1 MLRGVSFKKPGF
13 ANSLILRIGLLILLA
28 LAAFTFSLYRLI
40 GQPTVDRL
48 ARTQMERAA
57 EQLEARFARLLKTV
71 EITLRSSQGW
81 GKNGDL
87 DQDHLLRFNEFF
99 FPIIAN
105 HGEITSVIFAH
116 ESGREILLL
125 MTDDGRW
132 INRIS
137 NPAEWGNHTYWITW
151 NTNR

>member
-1 MLRGVSFKKPGF
+1 MPRGISFRKPGF
-13 ANSLILRIGLLILLA
+13 ASSLVLRIGLLILLS
-28 LAAFTFSLYRLI
+28 LAAFTISLYYLI
-40 GQPTVDRL
+40 GRPTVDRL
-48 ARTQMERAA
+48 AETQMLLAA
-57 EQLEARFARLLKTV
+57 EQLEARYTRLMKTV

-81 GKNGDL
+81 GKNSDL
-87 DQDHLLRFNEFF
+87 DLNRLLHFNEFF

-132 INRIS
+132 INRLS
-137 NPAEWGNHTYWITW
+137 NPAEWGNQTY
-151 NTNR
+151 